1 MSLKNNDERMMNL
14 FRIRYLIEK
23 GNDSC
28 RIFYIEF
35 MNFFNT
41 YFSENFE
48 KKYDIMMKLLKQ
60 ISNARLKMIFHAII
74 ECDVRD

>member
-23 GNDSC
+23 RNGSF

-35 MNFFNT
+35 MNFFDT
-41 YFSENFE
+41 YFSENFR
-48 KKYDIMMKLLKQ
+48 KKIRYYDEA
-60 ISNARLKMIFHAII
+60 S
-74 ECDVRD
+74 

>member
-23 GNDSC
+23 RNGSF

-41 YFSENFE
+41 YFSENFR
-48 KKYDIMMKLLKQ
+48 KKIRYYDEA
-60 ISNARLKMIFHAII
+60 S
-74 ECDVRD
+74 